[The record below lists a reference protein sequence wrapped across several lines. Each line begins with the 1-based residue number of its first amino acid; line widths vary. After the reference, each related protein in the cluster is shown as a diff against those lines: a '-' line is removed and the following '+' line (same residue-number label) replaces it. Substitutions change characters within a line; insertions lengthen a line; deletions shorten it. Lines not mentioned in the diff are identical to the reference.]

1 MEQQENITKKIA
13 CAIIETLCKNGIYD
27 TTQLKVNKL
36 TYFVYTWYCVFFGEK
51 DFEKPKAYK
60 KGPVFVS
67 LRKEFGNKG
76 YNPIFDD
83 NLKFSMK
90 DIDDNTLKTIIENV
104 IKQYG
109 RQTARELSEKT
120 HTKIWEDKN
129 RSKNQTMEW
138 KDIIEYYKNHLL
150 EAVNIEYDSLNN
162 VYIATSDIIQG
173 LVLESDNLGQLK
185 KDIQENGEEI
195 IKLNYATNIL

>member
-1 MEQQENITKKIA
+1 MMNKKF
-13 CAIIETLCKNGIYD
+13 KN
-27 TTQLKVNKL
+27 
-36 TYFVYTWYCVFFGEK
+36 F
-51 DFEKPKAYK
+51 
-60 KGPVFVS
+60 S
-67 LRKEFGNKG
+67 LSNDE
-76 YNPIFDD
+76 
-83 NLKFSMK
+83 
-90 DIDDNTLKTIIENV
+90 IENV

>member
-1 MEQQENITKKIA
+1 MEQQEETTKKIA
-13 CAIIETLCKNGIYD
+13 CAIIETLRKSGIED
-27 TTQLKVNKL
+27 TTQLKMNKL

-67 LRKEFGNKG
+67 LRKEFGYKKDK
-76 YNPIFDD
+76 PIYDD
-83 NLKFSMK
+83 DLKFSMK
-90 DIDDNTLKTIIENV
+90 DIDDNKLKTMIENV

-109 RQTARELSEKT
+109 RLTAVELIKKT
-120 HTKIWEDKN
+120 HTKIWENKN
-129 RSKNQTMEW
+129 SSENQTMEW
-138 KDIIEYYKNHLL
+138 KGIIEFYKNKLS
-150 EAVNIEYDSLNN
+150 EAVNIEYDNSNK
-162 VYIATSDIIQG
+162 VYTAQSDIIQG
-173 LVLESDNLGQLK
+173 LVLESDNLEQLK